1 MAKVFSLFERLFI
14 LTQCILIEVPKA
26 VFYYTSCLPNL
37 ELIIPQSLAKD
48 SLVLNI
54 PIPCDQ
60 SKLNGTCCDYILL
73 HQPIS
78 SYIFEKTGIF
88 LNISALVFYRM
99 ACLLRFYLIVVRP
112 VPAHQETFPK
122 FSQIIKY
129 CIMGIL
135 FSGLLF
141 ALMLEDQFAFSRA
154 YMAPEV
160 GNPEMGLHG
169 KLWYSLVF
177 LADII
182 ILILYIVIIAKVLK
196 IPVASSMFHQ
206 VWLFKYGH
214 TNH

>member
-1 MAKVFSLFERLFI
+1 MDL
-14 LTQCILIEVPKA
+14 LIGNSG
-26 VFYYTSCLPNL
+26 FT
-37 ELIIPQSLAKD
+37 
-48 SLVLNI
+48 
-54 PIPCDQ
+54 
-60 SKLNGTCCDYILL
+60 
-73 HQPIS
+73 HIS

-160 GNPEMGLHG
+160 GNPEMGMHG

-206 VWLFKYGH
+206 VWLFK
-214 TNH
+214 

>member
-1 MAKVFSLFERLFI
+1 MHF
-14 LTQCILIEVPKA
+14 
-26 VFYYTSCLPNL
+26 
-37 ELIIPQSLAKD
+37 
-48 SLVLNI
+48 
-54 PIPCDQ
+54 
-60 SKLNGTCCDYILL
+60 
-73 HQPIS
+73 
-78 SYIFEKTGIF
+78 
-88 LNISALVFYRM
+88 
-99 ACLLRFYLIVVRP
+99 VVRP

>member
-1 MAKVFSLFERLFI
+1 
-14 LTQCILIEVPKA
+14 
-26 VFYYTSCLPNL
+26 
-37 ELIIPQSLAKD
+37 
-48 SLVLNI
+48 
-54 PIPCDQ
+54 
-60 SKLNGTCCDYILL
+60 
-73 HQPIS
+73 
-78 SYIFEKTGIF
+78 
-88 LNISALVFYRM
+88 
-99 ACLLRFYLIVVRP
+99 
-112 VPAHQETFPK
+112 
-122 FSQIIKY
+122 
-129 CIMGIL
+129 MGIL

-206 VWLFKYGH
+206 VWLFKSMAI
-214 TNH
+214 